1 MPPFSPDLSDDCIRL
16 PPQWCHFV
24 RMDNYTDVILKT
36 WPDLQHYTT
45 STHDRTFIDAAILA
59 PLNNMVDDVNRKAT
73 DLLPRQPYT
82 FNSIDKVDSKE
93 DDTNEE
99 ASNVYPTELLNSI
112 DFQGLPPDELRLKI
126 GQPIMLIR
134 NLRPKNGLCNGT
146 RLICR
151 GFSEHLIKA
160 TIALGRPAA
169 KQISNNN
176 SYQKTNVL
184 IYPLQVKLCVYHALL
199 LSLLKV
205 ILCHSSFPGTNS
217 QSV

>member
-1 MPPFSPDLSDDCIRL
+1 MSDFASLLLRIGVDIEPTMPPFSPDLSDDCIRL

-24 RMDNYTDVILKT
+24 RMDNSTDVILKT

-160 TIALGRPAA
+160 TIALG
-169 KQISNNN
+169 
-176 SYQKTNVL
+176 
-184 IYPLQVKLCVYHALL
+184 ALL
-199 LSLLKV
+199 LSRFPTI
-205 ILCHSSFPGTNS
+205 ILTRKLMY
-217 QSV
+217 